1 MRKLA
6 IAMALAS
13 TTLATPAFA
22 RDNSPYVGL
31 EAGVSWFEDLDLD
44 FDDTGGVEILDEAIS
59 IHHNSG
65 YDIDVIGGYD
75 FGMVRAEAEL
85 AYKRNGLDSVTVDP
99 AITGLALNGPF
110 ELDGHASVLSG
121 MVNVMFDFGDD
132 DGWSAYVG
140 PGIGMAKV
148 KYHLDVNDDAF
159 DVDPDDFD
167 FVDDSDS
174 GFAWQLIAGV
184 RAAITPNLDLGLK
197 YRYFNVRSIDLG
209 G

>member
-44 FDDTGGVEILDEAIS
+44 FDDTGTVEILDEAIS

-99 AITGLALNGPF
+99 AITGLSLNGPF

-159 DVDPDDFD
+159 D
-167 FVDDSDS
+167 
-174 GFAWQLIAGV
+174 
-184 RAAITPNLDLGLK
+184 
-197 YRYFNVRSIDLG
+197 
-209 G
+209 

>member
-44 FDDTGGVEILDEAIS
+44 YDATNGVNIIDEAIS

-75 FGMVRAEAEL
+75 FGMIRAEAEL
-85 AYKRNGLDSVTVDP
+85 SYKRNGLDN
-99 AITGLALNGPF
+99 ITIDTSITDLATPGPF
-110 ELDGHASVLSG
+110 D
-121 MVNVMFDFGDD
+121 
-132 DGWSAYVG
+132 
-140 PGIGMAKV
+140 I
-148 KYHLDVNDDAF
+148 
-159 DVDPDDFD
+159 
-167 FVDDSDS
+167 
-174 GFAWQLIAGV
+174 
-184 RAAITPNLDLGLK
+184 
-197 YRYFNVRSIDLG
+197 
-209 G
+209 